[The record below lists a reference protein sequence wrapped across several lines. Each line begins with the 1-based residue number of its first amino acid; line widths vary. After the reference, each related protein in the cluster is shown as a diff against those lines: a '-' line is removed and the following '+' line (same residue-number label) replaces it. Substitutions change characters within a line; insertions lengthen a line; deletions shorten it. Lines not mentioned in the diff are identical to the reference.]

1 MNTKNLESVFKK
13 VVNDKKITVSIRL
26 SSNDQLISQQTLQ
39 AHKLVNNAREFVK
52 RVNLLTLPYEGK
64 NCYITVDG
72 IELAFVGGKFASNL
86 QKLAKVYTVK
96 YLQFEVNKEEEKILR
111 SEFYNFIDER
121 CTSIVDVVN
130 LIKFVST
137 VKPYELAQSLNGL
150 KIANN
155 E

>member
-1 MNTKNLESVFKK
+1 MKTKSLETVFKK
-13 VVNDKKITVSIRL
+13 VANDKKVKISIRL
-26 SSNDQLISQQTLQ
+26 SSNDQLISEQTLQ
-39 AHKLVNNAREFVK
+39 ASKLVSNTREFVK

-64 NCYITVDG
+64 NCYITVDT
-72 IELAFVGGKFASNL
+72 IEIAFVGGKFASNL

-96 YLQFEVNKEEEKILR
+96 YLQFEVNKEEEKLLR

-121 CTSIVDVVN
+121 CTSIIDVVN

-150 KIANN
+150 KIASN